1 MKFFLATKCLK
12 NQQRGEKMKILKWF
26 VLLIVYALLILA
38 IKNIQIILPILF
50 EYKQIIEVI
59 ISYLLAIIIVILQC
73 FVKCDDTTNNN
84 D

>member
-1 MKFFLATKCLK
+1 
-12 NQQRGEKMKILKWF
+12 MKILKWF

>member
-1 MKFFLATKCLK
+1 
-12 NQQRGEKMKILKWF
+12 MKILKWG
-26 VLLIVYALLILA
+26 ALLILYILLVLI

-59 ISYLLAIIIVILQC
+59 IAYLLAIIIVILQC
-73 FVKCDDTTNNN
+73 FMKCDDTTNNN